1 MNDIESGIAGRLDAG
16 ANDLAPL
23 VTGKVQEAIGVA
35 HKAVDQVA
43 DKAHAV
49 VADAGDRATELY
61 ERAANKV
68 DGIAAGSAPFV
79 RQKPYLTAGLAAAA
93 GIVVGTLLAGRRPKV
108 IYVTP
113 KS

>member
-1 MNDIESGIAGRLDAG
+1 MSDIESGIAGRLDAG
-16 ANDLAPL
+16 ANDSAPL
-23 VTGKVQEAIGVA
+23 VTEKVQEAISAA

-43 DKAHAV
+43 HKAHAV
-49 VADAGDRATELY
+49 VADTGDRATELY
-61 ERAANKV
+61 ERAADKV
-68 DGIAAGSAPFV
+68 DGITEVAAPFV